1 MTCCSAFRACHAAVF
16 AAFLIAWTVVLLL
29 PVPTQSAEK
38 VLGSPFSVF
47 IFGKALHITAYAFLA
62 VLGGTVALFGR
73 KWIWVLPGLAA
84 HGGLTEILQS
94 FTGRTSRIE
103 DVGLDT
109 IGVALGAGIV
119 LAWRWFRRPAAVEE
133 NASPGSAEPVLAS
146 RPHRLPNGQP
156 SLPRESGGG

>member
-1 MTCCSAFRACHAAVF
+1 MTCCSVYRACHVAVF

-29 PVPTQSAEK
+29 PVPAQSAQR

-62 VLGGTVALFGR
+62 VLGGTIALFGR
-73 KWIWVLPGLAA
+73 KWVWVLPGLVA
-84 HGGLTEILQS
+84 HGGLTEFLQS

-109 IGVALGAGIV
+109 IGVAVGALIV
-119 LAWRWFRRPAAVEE
+119 LGWRWFRNPTRAGE
-133 NASPGSAEPVLAS
+133 SATPVSVDPEPAS
-146 RPHRLPNGQP
+146 RRHPLPNGQP
-156 SLPRESGGG
+156 SRPSPAGGD

>member
-1 MTCCSAFRACHAAVF
+1 MTCCSTFRAIHVAVF

-29 PVPTQSAEK
+29 PVPAQSAER
-38 VLGSPFSVF
+38 VLGSPYSVF
-47 IFGKALHITAYAFLA
+47 LFGKGLHITAYAFLA

-73 KWIWVLPGLAA
+73 RWIWILPGLVA

-109 IGVALGAGIV
+109 IGVAVGALIV
-119 LAWRWFRRPAAVEE
+119 LGWHWFRKLTQTEAIAT
-133 NASPGSAEPVLAS
+133 PGSVDPEPAS
-146 RPHRLPNGQP
+146 QRHPLPIGQP
-156 SLPRESGGG
+156 SRPNSVDSD

>member
-1 MTCCSAFRACHAAVF
+1 MRCCSVLRPCHAAIF

-47 IFGKALHITAYAFLA
+47 IFGKALHITAYAFLT
-62 VLGGTVALFGR
+62 VLGGTVGLFGR
-73 KWIWVLPGLAA
+73 KWVWVLPGLVA

-109 IGVALGAGIV
+109 IGVALGAAIV

-133 NASPGSAEPVLAS
+133 NASRGSGAPELAS
-146 RPHRLPNGQP
+146 RPHPLPNGPP
-156 SLPRESGGG
+156 SRTKGAVGG

>member
-47 IFGKALHITAYAFLA
+47 IFGKALHITAYAFLT
-62 VLGGTVALFGR
+62 VLGGTAALFGR
-73 KWIWVLPGLAA
+73 QWIWLLPGLVA

-109 IGVALGAGIV
+109 IGVAVGAAIV
-119 LAWRWFRRPAAVEE
+119 FAWRWFRRPGAVEE
-133 NASPGSAEPVLAS
+133 NASRGSASPELAS
-146 RPHRLPNGQP
+146 RPHLLPNGQP
-156 SLPRESGGG
+156 SRTKGAGGG

>member
-1 MTCCSAFRACHAAVF
+1 MTCCAAFRACHAAVF

-29 PVPTQSAEK
+29 PVPTQSAER

-47 IFGKALHITAYAFLA
+47 IFGKALHITAYAFLT
-62 VLGGTVALFGR
+62 VLGGTVALLGR
-73 KWIWVLPGLAA
+73 KWVWVLPGLVT

-109 IGVALGAGIV
+109 IGVAVGAVIV
-119 LAWRWFRRPAAVEE
+119 LTWRWFRSSAVVEE
-133 NASPGSAEPVLAS
+133 NASRGSAEPVLAS
-146 RPHRLPNGQP
+146 RPHPLPNGQP
-156 SLPRESGGG
+156 SLPTEAGGG